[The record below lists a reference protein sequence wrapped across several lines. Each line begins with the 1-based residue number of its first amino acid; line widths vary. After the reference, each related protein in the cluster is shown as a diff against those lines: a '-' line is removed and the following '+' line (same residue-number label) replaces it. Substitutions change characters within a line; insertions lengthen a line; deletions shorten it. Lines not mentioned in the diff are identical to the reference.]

1 MLLVSINRAIPG
13 ASGYGTGDRHRFP
26 RLLFFVYILIYFLN
40 RPVRESAGLNCERIM
55 SQNKTKVPGMEG
67 VGSSFNP
74 NHSSSSSFSNPYN
87 KGTAV
92 PGMNTGHAQTQGTT
106 GFASLNTKPVVGF
119 VYSISRQGVGEYWPL
134 HVGANTIGSASNC
147 DICLR
152 EATVS
157 AEHAVLVVRKMKNPE
172 KTIASIADARS
183 TNGTMVNGES
193 LGFSAVECINGD
205 VITIGENYELVLLLI
220 DTKALGL
227 KVAENFMPM
236 EETFVDEPHFGGGH
250 AGTNPGE
257 PPHFGGGST
266 GPWGSEYT
274 NPNVGGFSDDG
285 TVGFDGS
292 KQKVKSGGTIG
303 M

>member
-1 MLLVSINRAIPG
+1 
-13 ASGYGTGDRHRFP
+13 
-26 RLLFFVYILIYFLN
+26 
-40 RPVRESAGLNCERIM
+40 M
-55 SQNKTKVPGMEG
+55 SQSKTKVPGMEG
-67 VGSSFNP
+67 VGTSFNP
-74 NHSSSSSFSNPYN
+74 NNSSHSSYSNPFQ

-92 PGMNTGHAQTQGTT
+92 PGMDAAHAVQSQGTT
-106 GFASLNTKPVVGF
+106 GFMSSSSKPVVGF

-134 HVGANTIGSASNC
+134 HVGANTIGSSPNC

-193 LGFSAVECINGD
+193 LGFSAVECVNGD
-205 VITIGENYELVLLLI
+205 VITVGENYELVLLLV

-236 EETFVDEPHFGGGH
+236 EEQEYFDEPHFNGGH
-250 AGTNPGE
+250 AGTNPSE
-257 PPHFGGGST
+257 PPHFGGST
-266 GPWGSEYT
+266 GLWGKDFT

-292 KQKVKSGGTIG
+292 KQNVKSGGTIG

>member
-1 MLLVSINRAIPG
+1 
-13 ASGYGTGDRHRFP
+13 
-26 RLLFFVYILIYFLN
+26 
-40 RPVRESAGLNCERIM
+40 M
-55 SQNKTKVPGMEG
+55 SQSKTKVPGMEG

-74 NHSSSSSFSNPYN
+74 NHSSSSSYSNPYN

-92 PGMNTGHAQTQGTT
+92 PNMNAAHAQAQGTA
-106 GFASLNTKPVVGF
+106 GFSSLNTKPVVGF

-134 HVGANTIGSASNC
+134 HVGANTIGSTPTC

-157 AEHAVLVVRKMKNPE
+157 GEHAVLVVRKMKNPE
-172 KTIASIADARS
+172 KTIASISDARS

-193 LGFSAVECINGD
+193 LGFSAVECVNGD

-236 EETFVDEPHFGGGH
+236 DEQVFVDEPRFGGGN
-250 AGTNPGE
+250 AGTNLDE
-257 PPHFGGGST
+257 PPHFSAAIGPDSWGG
-266 GPWGSEYT
+266 EYA
-274 NPNVGGFSDDG
+274 NPNMGSYPGDG

-292 KQKVKSGGTIG
+292 KQKIKSGGTVG

>member
-1 MLLVSINRAIPG
+1 MYIYLL
-13 ASGYGTGDRHRFP
+13 
-26 RLLFFVYILIYFLN
+26 LN
-40 RPVRESAGLNCERIM
+40 RPVRESAGLNYERIM
-55 SQNKTKVPGMEG
+55 SQSKTKVPGMEG

-74 NHSSSSSFSNPYN
+74 NHASNSSYSNPYN

-92 PGMNTGHAQTQGTT
+92 PGMNAGHAQAQGTT
-106 GFASLNTKPVVGF
+106 GFSSLNTKPVVGF

-134 HVGANTIGSASNC
+134 HVGANTIGSAPNC

-157 AEHAVLVVRKMKNPE
+157 AEHALLVVRKMKNPE

-193 LGFSAVECINGD
+193 LGFSAVECVNGD
-205 VITIGENYELVLLLI
+205 VITVGENYELVLLLI

-236 EETFVDEPHFGGGH
+236 DEQVLVDEPHFGGGH

-257 PPHFGGGST
+257 PPYFGGGAA
-266 GPWGSEYT
+266 PWGGEYT
-274 NPNVGGFSDDG
+274 NPNIGGYSGDG
-285 TVGFDGS
+285 TVGLDGT
-292 KQKVKSGGTIG
+292 KQKVKSGGTVG

>member
-1 MLLVSINRAIPG
+1 M
-13 ASGYGTGDRHRFP
+13 
-26 RLLFFVYILIYFLN
+26 N
-40 RPVRESAGLNCERIM
+40 RPVRESAGLNYERIM
-55 SQNKTKVPGMEG
+55 SQSKTKVPGMEG

-74 NHSSSSSFSNPYN
+74 NHSSQSSYSNPYK

-92 PGMNTGHAQTQGTT
+92 PGMDAVHAAQSQGIS
-106 GFASLNTKPVVGF
+106 GFTSSNSKPVVGF

-134 HVGANTIGSASNC
+134 HVGANTIGSTSNC

-193 LGFSAVECINGD
+193 LGFSAVECVNGD
-205 VITIGENYELVLLLI
+205 VITIGESYELVLLLV

-236 EETFVDEPHFGGGH
+236 DEQVFVDEPHFGGAH

-257 PPHFGGGST
+257 PPHFGGST
-266 GPWGSEYT
+266 GPWGREYT
-274 NPNVGGFSDDG
+274 NPNIGGDFSGDG
-285 TVGFDGS
+285 TVGLDGS
-292 KQKVKSGGTIG
+292 KQKVKSGGTVG

>member
-1 MLLVSINRAIPG
+1 
-13 ASGYGTGDRHRFP
+13 
-26 RLLFFVYILIYFLN
+26 
-40 RPVRESAGLNCERIM
+40 M
-55 SQNKTKVPGMEG
+55 SQSKTKVPGMES
-67 VGSSFNP
+67 VGSSYNP
-74 NHSSSSSFSNPYN
+74 NHSSNSSFSNSYK

-92 PGMNTGHAQTQGTT
+92 PGMDAAHSYAQSHGAS
-106 GFASLNTKPVVGF
+106 GFTNSNSKPVVGF

-134 HVGANTIGSASNC
+134 HVGANTIGSTPNC

-172 KTIASIADARS
+172 KTIASVSDARS

-193 LGFSAVECINGD
+193 LGFSAVECVNGD
-205 VITIGENYELVLLLI
+205 VITIGENYELVLLLV

-227 KVAENFMPM
+227 KVAENFMPL
-236 EETFVDEPHFGGGH
+236 EEQVYVDEPHFCGGH

-257 PPHFGGGST
+257 PPHFGGST

-274 NPNVGGFSDDG
+274 NPNFGGGFSDDG

-292 KQKVKSGGTIG
+292 KQKVKSGGTVG

>member
-1 MLLVSINRAIPG
+1 
-13 ASGYGTGDRHRFP
+13 
-26 RLLFFVYILIYFLN
+26 
-40 RPVRESAGLNCERIM
+40 
-55 SQNKTKVPGMEG
+55 MEG

-74 NHSSSSSFSNPYN
+74 NHSSQSSYSHSYK

-92 PGMNTGHAQTQGTT
+92 PGMDAVHVTQSQGAS
-106 GFASLNTKPVVGF
+106 GFSGSSSKPVVGF
-119 VYSISRQGVGEYWPL
+119 MYSISRQGVGEYWPL
-134 HVGANTIGSASNC
+134 HVGANTIGSTPNC

-172 KTIASIADARS
+172 KTIASISDARS

-193 LGFSAVECINGD
+193 LGFSAVECVNGD
-205 VITIGENYELVLLLI
+205 VITVGESYELVLLLI
-220 DTKALGL
+220 DAKALGL
-227 KVAENFMPM
+227 KVADNFIPLD
-236 EETFVDEPHFGGGH
+236 EQVFVDEPHFDDRR

-257 PPHFGGGST
+257 PPRFDGST
-266 GPWGSEYT
+266 GPWGKDFT

-285 TVGFDGS
+285 TVGLDGS
-292 KQKVKSGGTIG
+292 KQKVKSGGTVG

>member
-1 MLLVSINRAIPG
+1 MERVT
-13 ASGYGTGDRHRFP
+13 GTDSHV
-26 RLLFFVYILIYFLN
+26 LFLCILTTVMN
-40 RPVRESAGLNCERIM
+40 RPVRESAGLNYERIM
-55 SQNKTKVPGMEG
+55 SQSKTKVPGMEG

-74 NHSSSSSFSNPYN
+74 NHSSSSSYSNSYN

-92 PGMNTGHAQTQGTT
+92 PGMNAGHTQASGTT
-106 GFASLNTKPVVGF
+106 GFTCSNTKPVVGF

-134 HVGANTIGSASNC
+134 HVGANTIGSAPGC

-172 KTIASIADARS
+172 KTIASISDARS

-193 LGFSAVECINGD
+193 LGFSAVECVNGD
-205 VITIGENYELVLLLI
+205 VITIGENYELVLLLV

-236 EETFVDEPHFGGGH
+236 EDQPFVDEPHFGGGH

-274 NPNVGGFSDDG
+274 NPNFGGYSDDG
-285 TVGFDGS
+285 TVGFDGA
-292 KQKVKSGGTIG
+292 KQKVKSGGTVG

>member
-1 MLLVSINRAIPG
+1 
-13 ASGYGTGDRHRFP
+13 
-26 RLLFFVYILIYFLN
+26 
-40 RPVRESAGLNCERIM
+40 
-55 SQNKTKVPGMEG
+55 MEG
-67 VGSSFNP
+67 VGSSSNQGY
-74 NHSSSSSFSNPYN
+74 SSNFSHATSFN

-92 PGMNTGHAQTQGTT
+92 PGMNVNSAQPQNMGTT
-106 GFASLNTKPVVGF
+106 GFSSVNVKPVVGF
-119 VYSISRQGVGEYWPL
+119 VYSISRQGVGEFWPL
-134 HVGANTIGSASNC
+134 HIGANTIGTSPSC

-172 KTIASIADARS
+172 KTIASISDARS

-193 LGFSAVECINGD
+193 LGFSAVECVNGD

-227 KVAENFMPM
+227 KVAENFIPLD
-236 EETFVDEPHFGGGH
+236 EQIFVDEPHFGGMH
-250 AGTNPGE
+250 TGTNPGE
-257 PPHFGGGST
+257 PPHFTGASSIGGEYMST
-266 GPWGSEYT
+266 
-274 NPNVGGFSDDG
+274 NFGGLSDDG

-292 KQKVKSGGTIG
+292 KQKVQSGGTVG